1 MRQIYIPIE
10 DEEGWKL
17 RYNTEIYDLNE
28 DMNVTAF
35 IKFRQ
40 LQWAGY
46 IMKMVEQCM
55 AKEVLQQIIHSK
67 RRVGKL
73 RVRWEDGV
81 RDDGIMLLGTQL
93 QKLKPMTENPE
104 GNALR
109 RLRQDLGC
117 NTIAEEEFVKISC

>member
-1 MRQIYIPIE
+1 M
-10 DEEGWKL
+10 K
-17 RYNTEIYDLNE
+17 
-28 DMNVTAF
+28 VTAF

-46 IMKMVEQCM
+46 IMRMVEQCM